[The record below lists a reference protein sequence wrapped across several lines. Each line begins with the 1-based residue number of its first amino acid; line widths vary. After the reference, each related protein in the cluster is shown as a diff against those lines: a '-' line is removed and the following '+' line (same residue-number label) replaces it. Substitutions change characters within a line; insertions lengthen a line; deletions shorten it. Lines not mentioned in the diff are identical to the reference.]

1 MSSTPVTRWV
11 RDGMWK
17 GEFSEDRGSS
27 CANLCHSRHVEK
39 YLAAEAPHKHLVF
52 VLNKIDLVPSSTAVS
67 LIRIE
72 STLYSNTRPFP
83 LIRLPSGPRALV
95 RILPHCH
102 LSCSMGD
109 FRYDPGR
116 VISTSNVP
124 DLVFRLGIGRRRFGV
139 LPPDTGRVSYELKA
153 ATVRLG
159 QHMAVFL
166 VMIHTSQLSHII
178 SCHLGSNGC

>member
-1 MSSTPVTRWV
+1 
-11 RDGMWK
+11 MWT
-17 GEFSEDRGSS
+17 DIVPRRPS
-27 CANLCHSRHVEK
+27 CANLLDSRHVEK

-67 LIRIE
+67 LARIE
-72 STLYSNTRPFP
+72 FALHLNSRPFT
-83 LIRLPSGPRALV
+83 LVRLPSGPRALV

-116 VISTSNVP
+116 AISTSNVP

-139 LPPDTGRVSYELKA
+139 LPPDTGCVSYELKA

-166 VMIHTSQLSHII
+166 VMIHTFHLSPIT
-178 SCHLGSNGC
+178 SCHLGSDGR